1 MNFGPVAGI
10 DVSKRFS
17 DMCILSPDNKIF
29 AQEKIYHDETSI
41 NRANT
46 LLQKAEQIFSS
57 KPVIVMESTSHY
69 HLILF
74 QFFSEHGYDVIVVN
88 PLQSSSMKDFSIRKR
103 KTDRVDAFKL
113 AMMYRTKTLRP
124 SQVPQT
130 ALRALRQL
138 CRERVEFLND
148 VSSYKNRL
156 TAFLDQAFPGYDKVF
171 SDLGGITSC
180 AVLVRFPTPAILLA
194 AEEAELVE
202 VIAAASKSGYGFAK
216 KKAELLVSAAQKAQ
230 TLGIHSCADETLI
243 VCTIQ
248 MLRTL
253 SESVFQIEKAIDN
266 LLAQIKEI
274 RNNIPDELEIEAFV
288 HGAMCISHSGRC
300 LLSNYFTGR
309 DANHG
314 ACTHPC
320 RWKYAVMEESRPGE
334 YLPVYENERGTYIFN
349 SKDLCMVEHIPEL
362 IDAGIDSLKIEGR
375 MKTALYVATVA
386 RTYRK
391 ALDDFAISEEH
402 YRENMDYYHSEI
414 SKCTYRQFTTG
425 FYFGKTDENSQ
436 IYTSNTYEK
445 EYTYI
450 GIVQGM
456 NDKGMVEL
464 EQRNKFSI
472 GETIDIMV
480 PTGENETVTV
490 RSIEDEDGVF
500 MESAPHPKQKIFV
513 DFGRAIPAG
522 YLLRRKEG

>member
-1 MNFGPVAGI
+1 MNFCPVAGI

-130 ALRALRQL
+130 AMRALRQL

-180 AVLVRFPTPAILLA
+180 AVLVHFPTPAILLA
-194 AEEAELVE
+194 AEESELVE

-216 KKAELLVSAAQKAQ
+216 KKAELLISAAQQAQ

-253 SESVFQIEKAIDN
+253 SESVIQIEKAIDN
-266 LLAQIKEI
+266 LLAQMKEI
-274 RNNIPDELEIEAFV
+274 RNNVSLLQSIPGI
-288 HGAMCISHSGRC
+288 GSHSAALLLGEIGDFTLFKKPKQLAAYFGLDPSERQSGTFRGTKNKISKRGSPYARASLHMGVVNAIC
-300 LLSNYFTGR
+300 KHGKQPAPNPVLLSY
-309 DANHG
+309 
-314 ACTHPC
+314 
-320 RWKYAVMEESRPGE
+320 
-334 YLPVYENERGTYIFN
+334 
-349 SKDLCMVEHIPEL
+349 
-362 IDAGIDSLKIEGR
+362 
-375 MKTALYVATVA
+375 
-386 RTYRK
+386 
-391 ALDDFAISEEH
+391 
-402 YRENMDYYHSEI
+402 
-414 SKCTYRQFTTG
+414 
-425 FYFGKTDENSQ
+425 
-436 IYTSNTYEK
+436 YEK
-445 EYTYI
+445 KCKNKPAKVALAASMHKLVFIIFAVLRDQKPFELKTPEQHAAE
-450 GIVQGM
+450 QGFI
-456 NDKGMVEL
+456 K
-464 EQRNKFSI
+464 
-472 GETIDIMV
+472 
-480 PTGENETVTV
+480 
-490 RSIEDEDGVF
+490 
-500 MESAPHPKQKIFV
+500 A
-513 DFGRAIPAG
+513 A
-522 YLLRRKEG
+522 